1 MGSNSN
7 CLADVVD
14 LGAGTRAVES
24 AGFAES
30 AEDLVEVLVED
41 LAAVAAE
48 SSASSDGRVAVVDAS
63 DASSR
68 SRDGIHRSPSQDE
81 DEGRDLL

>member
-63 DASSR
+63 DASSC
-68 SRDGIHRSPSQDE
+68 SRVCIPRSPLQDGGVVRE
-81 DEGRDLL
+81 LL